1 VFSVRGG
8 DKGVAA
14 IPNLAQ
20 LPTGPPRDWMFQ
32 ALTRVMSSRHSETN
46 YRWYVLALAALTS
59 TLTVAMPNM
68 CLPVLFEEIAEDL
81 GLSVVQIGL
90 VWGISALPGI
100 LTGLVGGPIGDRF
113 GARRTLSV
121 ACLLVGPAGALRGL
135 SNSPVTLA
143 VTIFLFGLITPM
155 IMMNLTKTCCI
166 WFSRQQLG
174 LANGVVAMGMALGFT
189 VSSMIS
195 ATVLSPWLGGWR
207 NVLFF
212 YGAIT
217 VVFSILWYLSRSAP
231 NDVEV
236 SADETSPRTLRQTV
250 SHVARIQNIWLL
262 GLALLG
268 ISGCVQGV
276 LGYLPLY
283 LRGIGW
289 PEAGADGA
297 LATFHAASMIFVVP
311 IASWS
316 DRLRSRKTMLMA
328 AALMTII
335 GAGLLSIVDGM
346 MVWIAVSTAGLVRDG
361 FMAVFVTAVLETEG
375 IGATYAGTAMGLMM
389 ALSGIGRLAAPPLG
403 NSLAHIALGLP
414 FTFWAALAATGLLGL
429 YLVKE
434 RGADSALATT

>member
-1 VFSVRGG
+1 MFSVRGG
-8 DKGVAA
+8 DKGVVA

-32 ALTRVMSSRHSETN
+32 ALTRVMNSGHSETN

-100 LTGLVGGPIGDRF
+100 LTGLVGGAIGDRF

-135 SNSPVTLA
+135 SNDLVTLA
-143 VTIFLFGLITPM
+143 VTIFLFGLMTPM
-155 IMMNLTKTCCI
+155 VMMNLTKTCGV
-166 WFSRQQLG
+166 WFSRRQLG

-195 ATVLSPWLGGWR
+195 ATLLSPWLGGWR

-212 YGAIT
+212 YGVIA
-217 VVFSILWYLSRSAP
+217 VAFSIPWHFSRPAP

-236 SADETSPRTLRQTV
+236 SAGETSPGTLRQTV
-250 SHVARIQNIWLL
+250 SHVARIRNMWLL
-262 GLALLG
+262 GSAILG
-268 ISGCVQGV
+268 IGGCIQGM

-283 LRGIGW
+283 LRELGW
-289 PEAGADGA
+289 PEVAADGA
-297 LATFHAASMIFVVP
+297 LSTFHAFSMISVIP
-311 IASWS
+311 IALWS
-316 DRLRSRKTMLMA
+316 DRLGSRRTVLMA
-328 AALMTII
+328 AALMII
-335 GAGLLSIVDGM
+335 TGAGLLSVVDGM
-346 MVWIAVSTAGLVRDG
+346 MVWIAVGIAGLVRDG
-361 FMAVFVTAVLETEG
+361 FMAVFVTVVLETEG
-375 IGATYAGTAMGLMM
+375 IGATYAGTAMGLVMVF
-389 ALSGIGRLAAPPLG
+389 SGIGRLVAPPLG
-403 NSLAHIALGLP
+403 NSLAHVALGLP
-414 FTFWAALAATGLLGL
+414 FTFWAALAAMGLLGL

-434 RGADSALATT
+434 RGVDKALATT